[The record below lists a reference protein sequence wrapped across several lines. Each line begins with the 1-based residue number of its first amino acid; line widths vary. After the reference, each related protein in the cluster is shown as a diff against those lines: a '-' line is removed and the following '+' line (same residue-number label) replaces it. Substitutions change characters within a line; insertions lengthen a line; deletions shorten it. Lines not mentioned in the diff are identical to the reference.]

1 MKSKDSIDEVEQ
13 KRKEAAI
20 NDYTSYLQKVQQ
32 MKTMTDTSA
41 WKELFRS
48 WQRDK
53 LETQHQILVEEKTRD
68 MIVCQERIKAI
79 DRLVIAVE
87 LPVIDLQSFCNDLP
101 LFAGEFKTRAAFN
114 KDTGTI
120 ELRTV
125 K

>member
-41 WKELFRS
+41 WKELFRG